1 MNLSAGKS
9 CSSYVY
15 LVILLNQ
22 IRLASNCIISMKVK
36 ALILLICS
44 FSLPMGYDSDSDPP
58 IYSGMPGKKLGILV
72 GVIALGSFFA
82 VQAMF
87 GFPIKDLVRNEVTE
101 ESKVEAS
108 DHQPRGIPNCPYNAG
123 DTLIVTFK
131 KGTAPIEKYYLK
143 R

>member
-1 MNLSAGKS
+1 
-9 CSSYVY
+9 
-15 LVILLNQ
+15 
-22 IRLASNCIISMKVK
+22 
-36 ALILLICS
+36 
-44 FSLPMGYDSDSDPP
+44 MGYDSDSDPP

-72 GVIALGSFFA
+72 GVIALGSFIA

-101 ESKVEAS
+101 ESKVVIKDQQGTCIVEAS
-108 DHQPRGIPNCPYNAG
+108 DHQPRAIPNCPYNAG